1 MMKLQSNTVYT
12 FVPNPKEPNLY
23 GFLKELP
30 KKEAHS
36 DRAQFQMLF
45 VFGRLKSTRS
55 LPQHLSIKAVHN
67 NAEIDVVLQLL
78 PNHFY
83 MADVHNV
90 GKFYF
95 CVEAVNA
102 NIYQADTIELEMGSK
117 SNGKY
122 VKLSCL
128 QPVNTEFFERACI
141 EHRFFFIGE

>member
-23 GFLKELP
+23 GFLKELSQDQP
-30 KKEAHS
+30 LS
-36 DRAQFQMLF
+36 DLAQFQMLF

-55 LPQHLSIKAVHN
+55 LPQQLSIKAVHN
-67 NAEIDVVLQLL
+67 NAEIDVTLQLL

-83 MADVHNV
+83 MADVSDV

-102 NIYQADTIELEMGSK
+102 NTYQADTIELAMGSQ

-141 EHRFFFIGE
+141 EHGFFFIGE

>member
-23 GFLKELP
+23 GFLNEFP
-30 KKEAHS
+30 QGQVS

-45 VFGRLKSTRS
+45 VFVRLKSTRSS
-55 LPQHLSIKAVHN
+55 LPQHLSIKAVYN
-67 NAEIDVVLQLL
+67 DAEIDVALQLL

-83 MADVHNV
+83 MADVPNV

-102 NIYQADTIELEMGSK
+102 NTYYANTIELEMERK

-122 VKLSCL
+122 VRLSCL

-141 EHRFFFIGE
+141 EHGFFFIGE

>member
-1 MMKLQSNTVYT
+1 MMKLQSNIVYT

-23 GFLKELP
+23 GFLNEFP
-30 KKEAHS
+30 QGQVS

-45 VFGRLKSTRS
+45 VFGRLKSKRS
-55 LPQHLSIKAVHN
+55 LPNQLFIKAVHN
-67 NAEIDVVLQLL
+67 NAEIDVTLQLL

-83 MADVHNV
+83 MADVHDV

-102 NIYQADTIELEMGSK
+102 NTYQADTIELAMGSK

-141 EHRFFFIGE
+141 KHRFFFIGE

>member
-12 FVPNPKEPNLY
+12 FVPNPQKTNLY
-23 GFLKELP
+23 WFLNEFP
-30 KKEAHS
+30 QGQVS

-67 NAEIDVVLQLL
+67 NAEIDVALQLL

-128 QPVNTEFFERACI
+128 QPVNTEFFEQACI
-141 EHRFFFIGE
+141 EHRFFFIGK